1 MCAAV
6 NSLDAN
12 KTTANSTVKG
22 APTKKKSKTFL
33 CCTPCCFGGGPG
45 LKTTNGTNDYNGA
58 AKPRNSRSLTSEE
71 EPGEGDSAKK
81 NKNNPFLDNAE
92 NGSADSSAHSVQIDD
107 VSKLKTAP
115 NSASFPSRQLVY
127 SPESPSTSSCPPLSP
142 QRPHPAPAKLGFLVS
157 FLVDARGGAM
167 KGNRGSGMRLIIP
180 PGAVDHPTRVTCRY
194 LRGTG
199 DRLPFPP
206 PLMER
211 ESLASRVIE
220 MGPLTSTF
228 KVPVL
233 LEVPHFASV
242 RGGERELIVL
252 RCDDGE
258 TWREHTTSYLQTG
271 WQGDDEEIY
280 ADFVA
285 TTGLTAAYE
294 ELDTSRVVRISCTG
308 FPQYFAI
315 LSRIKEEVRA
325 IGADG
330 GRVTSS
336 HEPHVQAY
344 FPKGALQKKIKVAL
358 QVQKVPLKLLKLTC
372 PTAALKFSPLV
383 AIEPRRRRFHNAV
396 QVALPLSAATSK
408 DSTRVRLLCS
418 LAASSTP
425 KAVFEDVTD
434 ITPITISKGS
444 VIFETKVSALFWA
457 VYLEEP
463 SVESMTELLPSAQYL
478 YEEIMLTPYMARFVV
493 LHKPHCPH
501 AWCDTLRIICVTDD
515 KAESWGELGNPSWT
529 TVASTD
535 EMEVTC
541 GSTLTCH
548 VEGGLEVATDCQ
560 LEFGHRTSLVFQP
573 FVSNFATLLVRPR
586 KSHPE
591 ANRGHLIIKKAFGHI
606 EECQQLSLT
615 TMNLDLRDPLEISS
629 LPDLKVDLD
638 EINEDDVDD
647 NEDVVVV
654 NIEDNVQDEERIYED
669 VPNNCENTKNVI
681 AVKEYSPESVVTE
694 TDTDQADLVFIHVN
708 GTVATS

>member
-6 NSLDAN
+6 NSLEAN
-12 KTTANSTVKG
+12 SKTTANSKVVKT
-22 APTKKKSKTFL
+22 APTKHKSKTFL
-33 CCTPCCFGGGPG
+33 CCTPCCCFGGGPG
-45 LKTTNGTNDYNGA
+45 LKNNTNDYNGA
-58 AKPRNSRSLTSEE
+58 AAKHRNSRSLTPEE
-71 EPGEGDSAKK
+71 EPREGESFTK
-81 NKNNPFLDNAE
+81 NKNNPFLENATE
-92 NGSADSSAHSVQIDD
+92 NGEGGGSPDSSVQIDD

-194 LRGTG
+194 LRGSG

-220 MGPLTSTF
+220 MGPLTSNF

-344 FPKGALQKKIKVAL
+344 FPQGALQKKIKVAL

-408 DSTRVRLLCS
+408 DPKRVRLLCS

-457 VYLEEP
+457 VFLEEP
-463 SVESMTELLPSAQYL
+463 SVESMTALLPSAQYL

-515 KAESWGELGNPSWT
+515 KAESWGEIGNPSWT

-606 EECQQLSLT
+606 EENQQLSLT

-638 EINEDDVDD
+638 EINEDEIDD
-647 NEDVVVV
+647 NEDVVVFTK
-654 NIEDNVQDEERIYED
+654 QDKEKIYED
-669 VPNNCENTKNVI
+669 VPNNCENKNNVI
-681 AVKEYSPESVVTE
+681 AVKEYSPEPVVE
-694 TDTDQADLVFIHVN
+694 EADTDQADLVFIHVN
-708 GTVATS
+708 GTVASS